1 MRDTRDSG
9 FTLIELMVSVLILAI
24 LLAAAVP
31 TFLGARRHAQ
41 ELQARSAVRNTA
53 TTISV
58 LMADPNGPGADPLAA
73 LDAAEP
79 AYTYTYGPS
88 GEPNQ
93 VSVAAYAGEI
103 QLAAFSPGKV
113 RPEVVR
119 TAWLAVAASRSKSG
133 ACVIGVTHETAGT
146 VSYVA
151 DDMKECRA
159 SLADPNDF
167 AGLLK
172 KAGHVGGWAMLYGP
186 GCEAGCRT
194 DVNDGTD
201 GTSDPGE
208 GGTGGQT
215 PGDGK
220 SDGASGDPS
229 DGASDGGSSGKD
241 DDKDAEDKEEEVV
254 FDPGSDTK
262 RWDKKDPEKAKKQWY
277 ETAEKICGAESG
289 NACWARAY
297 QYWEE
302 YYKTHFADR
311 QGWRDGAGPGGG
323 ARTVRR

>member
-58 LMADPNGPGADPLAA
+58 LMADPNGPGADPLTA

-93 VSVAAYAGEI
+93 VSVAVYAGEI
-103 QLAAFSPGKV
+103 QLAAFSSNGV

-119 TAWLAVAASRSKSG
+119 TAWLAVAASRSESG

-151 DDMKECRA
+151 DDMEECRA

-172 KAGHVGGWAMLYGP
+172 EAGHVGGWAMLYGP
-186 GCEAGCRT
+186 GCEAGCNT
-194 DVNDGTD
+194 DMNDGTD
-201 GTSDPGE
+201 GTSGPGE
-208 GGTGGQT
+208 GDTGGQT
-215 PGDGK
+215 SDDGK
-220 SDGASGDPS
+220 ADDTSGDPPDDTSGDPS
-229 DGASDGGSSGKD
+229 DDTSDGGSGGKD
-241 DDKDAEDKEEEVV
+241 DEADAEDKEEEVV
-254 FDPGSDTK
+254 FDPGSGIK
-262 RWDKKDPEKAKKQWY
+262 KWDKKDPAKAKKQWY
-277 ETAEKICGAESG
+277 KMAEKICGAESD
-289 NACWARAY
+289 NSCWASAY
-297 QYWEE
+297 RYWED
-302 YYKTHFADR
+302 YYKTHFR
-311 QGWRDGAGPGGG
+311 
-323 ARTVRR
+323 